1 MLNSTLGATH
11 DATVGND
18 NLSQPT
24 VLVTEPQAPALITE
38 QEVMLGTA
46 FREQRKAP
54 GHPKAR
60 VVDYL
65 SSEYLGPARCA
76 AANYRR
82 GFQTTKAV

>member
-1 MLNSTLGATH
+1 MLVLTLGATQ

-18 NLSQPT
+18 NLSQPP
-24 VLVTEPQAPALITE
+24 VLVAEPQAPVLITE

-65 SSEYLGPARCA
+65 SPKYLGPARCA
-76 AANYRR
+76 AA
-82 GFQTTKAV
+82 G